1 MPAPICLRDRQPRMP
16 FSPLQTGGSI
26 RLRQPIA
33 AALML
38 TAALLVGLGASP
50 SQAQSDYPRTTIRFI
65 VPQAAGGSTD
75 LVAREIGARISP
87 ALGQSIVIENRAG
100 ANGIIGTELAMKAK
114 PDGYTM
120 LVGGTG
126 TLAINPSLY
135 PKLPYDPARDFT
147 PVAMFGYSTSVLVTH
162 PSVPARN
169 IAELIDWI
177 KASSKPVLYGS
188 AGIGSSPHLTAEMF
202 RDMAKVNIEHV
213 PYKGSTPSVVAT
225 IAGEV
230 PFMFTGVSS
239 AVAHIQSGKL
249 KALAINGPTRSP
261 ALPEVPTANESG
273 LPGFEAAFWIGL
285 FAPAGT
291 PPAIV
296 QRLNAEINRVLV
308 SNETKPWFLKQGMDP
323 LANTPEQFGRILVD
337 DVKLWSATVR
347 SAGIKPE

>member
-1 MPAPICLRDRQPRMP
+1 MPAPIYLRDRQPRMP

-26 RLRQPIA
+26 RLREPVA

-38 TAALLVGLGASP
+38 TTALLVGLAANP

-213 PYKGSTPSVVAT
+213 PYKGSTRCLRSRPPTSPACLASRRPSGSDSSPPPARRPPSCS
-225 IAGEV
+225 GSM
-230 PFMFTGVSS
+230 PRSTGCWS
-239 AVAHIQSGKL
+239 
-249 KALAINGPTRSP
+249 PTRPSP
-261 ALPEVPTANESG
+261 GS
-273 LPGFEAAFWIGL
+273 
-285 FAPAGT
+285 
-291 PPAIV
+291 
-296 QRLNAEINRVLV
+296 
-308 SNETKPWFLKQGMDP
+308 
-323 LANTPEQFGRILVD
+323 
-337 DVKLWSATVR
+337 
-347 SAGIKPE
+347 